1 MKRNT
6 KPASLRAVGLG
17 VVGLSALPSA
27 NATTQITFGSFAGDN
42 VDISTIAGYG
52 DNVSANSADY
62 TVSAGAA
69 GITGTPDIGLTWG
82 AGYQTYTAWDGRGN
96 VGQLDFNNGVVAG
109 SSTNISLTF
118 TPTAGMGVLI
128 NSFQLDEYAL
138 GETMIINWDIFDN
151 IGTLASGNWTRSTG
165 GRDTILTGLN
175 AGNIRPGEAVTLRFS
190 ATSGLPSYVALD
202 NLTFDQ
208 VPEPSTVA
216 LGALGLGLGALAMRR
231 RRK

>member
-1 MKRNT
+1 MKRNA
-6 KPASLRAVGLG
+6 KPAALRAVGLG

-27 NATTQITFGSFAGDN
+27 NATTQITFGSFTNAN
-42 VDISTIAGYG
+42 TDISTLAGYG
-52 DNVSANSADY
+52 DNVSANNADY
-62 TVSAGAA
+62 TVSPGAT
-69 GITGTPDIGLTWG
+69 GITGTPDINLTWG
-82 AGYQTYTAWDGRGN
+82 LGYQTYTAWDGRGN

-138 GETMIINWDIFDN
+138 GEIMNINWDVFDN

-175 AGNIRPGEAVTLRFS
+175 QGNIRLGEAVTLRFS
-190 ATSGLPSYVALD
+190 ITSGLPSYVALD